1 MIEIIYK
8 PDNDYT
14 LKLFIWQ
21 DDKGYHI
28 ESSMRFASY
37 SGSYKERL
45 FFIDAETFQDTLNFL
60 LDN

>member
-8 PDNDYT
+8 SDNDYT

-28 ESSMRFASY
+28 ESRMNLKSY
-37 SGSYKERL
+37 QGDYTQRL
-45 FFIDAETFQDTLNFL
+45 FFTDAETFQDALNFL